1 MKSIAIISDI
11 HGNLP
16 ALEVVLEDIKARDV
30 DTIYCLG
37 DLVDFAPWHN
47 EVIAMIRDLMI
58 PCIMGNHDERVAFD
72 HDIIPI
78 TKHNHEE
85 TTARTGAISYTK
97 QTITD
102 ECRDF
107 LKMLPEQLK
116 FTVSVTN
123 NNIDVLLVHGSTRN
137 NREYIYEDHDLTDIQ
152 QMLIDGQADV
162 IIMGHTHHPYIRKIE
177 ATENSPAGVL
187 INAGSVGRSREA
199 KQLASYVVLHI
210 DEENIQPEIIKLSYP
225 VHDVIKGIEESA
237 IPDFYAG
244 FLKRGIVLE

>member
-1 MKSIAIISDI
+1 MKDIAIISDI

-16 ALEVVLEDIKARDV
+16 ALEVVLDDIKTRDI
-30 DTIYCLG
+30 DRIYCLG

-47 EVIAMIRDLMI
+47 EVIAMIRDLKI

-78 TKHNHEE
+78 AKHNHEE

-97 QTITD
+97 QTIAND
-102 ECRDF
+102 CRDF
-107 LKMLPEQLK
+107 LKRLPEQLK
-116 FTVSVTN
+116 FTVSIADK
-123 NNIDVLLVHGSTRN
+123 NIDVLLVHGSTRN
-137 NREYIYEDHDLTDIQ
+137 NREYIYEDHDLADVQ

-162 IIMGHTHHPYIRKIE
+162 IIMGHTHHPYIRKVE
-177 ATENSPAGVL
+177 ATENSATGLL

-210 DEENIQPEIIKLSYP
+210 DEENIHPEIIKLSYP
-225 VHDVIKGIEESA
+225 VHDVIKGIEEST

-244 FLKRGIVLE
+244 FLRKGIVLE

>member
-16 ALEVVLEDIKARDV
+16 ALEVVLEDIKARSI

-47 EVIAMIRDLMI
+47 EVIAMIRDLKI

-72 HDIIPI
+72 HEIIPI
-78 TKHNHEE
+78 AKHNHEE
-85 TTARTGAISYTK
+85 TTARTGAIFHTK

-102 ECRDF
+102 ECRDY
-107 LKMLPEQLK
+107 LKALPEQLK
-116 FTVSVTN
+116 FTVSTAGKNVE
-123 NNIDVLLVHGSTRN
+123 VLLVHGSTRN
-137 NREYIYEDHDLTDIQ
+137 NREYIYETHDLTDVQ

-177 ATENSPAGVL
+177 ATENTPAGLL
-187 INAGSVGRSREA
+187 INAGSVGRSREV
-199 KQLASYVVLHI
+199 KQLASYVVLHVQ
-210 DEENIQPEIIKLSYP
+210 EENIHPEIIKLAYP
-225 VHDVIKGIEESA
+225 VHEVIKGIEESP

-244 FLKRGIVLE
+244 FLRRGTVLE